1 MKKSRLITWAI
12 VALSLG
18 AAAFAV
24 LSAAGGG
31 PGGPGSAGNPTGGAP
46 GSRGAPAS
54 EQPAQQY
61 AVRVAA
67 VEAGTIETKT
77 KLNGEVVPRV
87 SVEAVPEV
95 GGTVAQM
102 VVDIG
107 HRVAAGEVLA
117 YVDPSRPGTRFQASP
132 VTAPIAGT
140 VTAVYVDPGSTV
152 GQTSPVLRI
161 GTLDTLEIV
170 VDVPERF
177 VGAIGPD
184 TAATVVFSAFP
195 NQPRSARVARLS
207 PVLDPSS
214 RSKEAAFALTAPWE
228 AVQAGMFAEVTL
240 VTERRTD
247 ALTVPVA
254 SVVRRANRE
263 SVFVVEEETARLVP
277 VETGVSADGRVEVLT
292 GLSPG
297 RRVVVEGQN
306 LLEDGSPV
314 RVVEEN
320 EGDRS

>member
-1 MKKSRLITWAI
+1 MKKSRIITVAV
-12 VALSLG
+12 VALSIG

-24 LSAAGGG
+24 LSASGGG
-31 PGGPGSAGNPTGGAP
+31 PGGRSGGAP
-46 GSRGAPAS
+46 GSPGGPTA
-54 EQPAQQY
+54 EQPVQQY
-61 AVRVAA
+61 AVRIA
-67 VEAGTIETKT
+67 VVEEGTIEART

-87 SVEAVPEV
+87 SVEALPEV
-95 GGTVAQM
+95 GGTVRQI
-102 VVDIG
+102 VVEVGD
-107 HRVAAGEVLA
+107 RVSAGDVLA

-132 VTAPIAGT
+132 VTAPIGGT
-140 VTAVYVDPGSTV
+140 VTAIYVDAGSTV
-152 GQTSPVLRI
+152 GPTTPVLRI
-161 GTLDTLEIV
+161 GTLDALEIV

-184 TAATVVFSAFP
+184 TAGTVVFSAFP
-195 NQPRSARVARLS
+195 DQPRSARVARLS

-214 RSKEAAFALTAPWE
+214 RSKEVAFALSPPWE

-277 VETGVSADGRVEVLT
+277 VETGISADGRVEVLT

-314 RVVEEN
+314 RVVGEN

>member
-1 MKKSRLITWAI
+1 MKKSRLITVAI
-12 VALSLG
+12 VALSVG

-24 LSAAGGG
+24 LSATGGG
-31 PGGPGSAGNPTGGAP
+31 PGGRGGGAP
-46 GSRGAPAS
+46 GSPGGPTA

-61 AVRVAA
+61 AVRVAV
-67 VEAGTIETKT
+67 VEEGTLEAKT

-87 SVEAVPEV
+87 SVEVLPEV
-95 GGTVAQM
+95 GGTVANI
-102 VVDIG
+102 VVDVG
-107 HRVAAGEVLA
+107 DRVGAGDVLA
-117 YVDPSRPGTRFQASP
+117 YVDPSRPGTRFQASS

-140 VTAVYVDPGSTV
+140 VTAIYVDTGSTV
-152 GQTSPVLRI
+152 GATTPVLRI
-161 GTLDTLEIV
+161 GTLDALEIV

-177 VGAIGPD
+177 VGAISRD
-184 TAATVVFSAFP
+184 TAGTVVFSAFP
-195 NQPRSARVARLS
+195 DQPRSARVARLS

-214 RSKEAAFALTAPWE
+214 RSKEVAFALSAPWE

-240 VTERRTD
+240 VTDRRTD
-247 ALTVPVA
+247 TLTVPVA

-277 VETGVSADGRVEVLT
+277 VETGISAEGRVEVLS

-297 RRVVVEGQN
+297 QRVVVEGQN

-314 RVVEEN
+314 RVVEDR

>member
-1 MKKSRLITWAI
+1 MKKSRLITVAI
-12 VALSLG
+12 VVLSIG

-24 LSAAGGG
+24 LSATGGG
-31 PGGPGSAGNPTGGAP
+31 PGGPGGRTGGAP
-46 GSRGAPAS
+46 GSPGTPPS
-54 EQPAQQY
+54 EQPVQQY
-61 AVRVAA
+61 AVRVAV
-67 VEAGTIETKT
+67 VEEGTIEAKT

-87 SVEAVPEV
+87 SVEALPEV
-95 GGTVAQM
+95 GGTVAEIA
-102 VVDIG
+102 VDVG
-107 HRVAAGEVLA
+107 DRVTAGEVVA

-140 VTAVYVDPGSTV
+140 ITAIYVDAGSTV
-152 GQTSPVLRI
+152 GQTTPVLRV

-184 TAATVVFSAFP
+184 TAGTVVFSAFP
-195 NQPRSARVARLS
+195 DQPRSARVARLS
-207 PVLDPSS
+207 PVIDPSS

-228 AVQAGMFAEVTL
+228 AVQAGMFAEVTM
-240 VTERRTD
+240 VTDRRTGT
-247 ALTVPVA
+247 LTVPVA
-254 SVVRRANRE
+254 SVVRRGGQE

-277 VETGVSADGRVEVLT
+277 VETGISADGRVEILR

-297 RRVVVEGQN
+297 RLVVVEGQN

-314 RVVEEN
+314 RVVEDS
-320 EGDRS
+320 EGDRP

>member
-46 GSRGAPAS
+46 DSP
-54 EQPAQQY
+54 PAQQY

-107 HRVAAGEVLA
+107 DRVAAGEVLA

-195 NQPRSARVARLS
+195 NQPRNARVARLS

-277 VETGVSADGRVEVLT
+277 VETGISADGRVEVLT